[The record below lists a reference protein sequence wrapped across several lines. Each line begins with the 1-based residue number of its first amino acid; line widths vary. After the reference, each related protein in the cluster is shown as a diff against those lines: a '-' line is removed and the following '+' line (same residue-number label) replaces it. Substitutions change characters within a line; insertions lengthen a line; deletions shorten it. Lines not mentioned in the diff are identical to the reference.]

1 MRIDSAVCSVL
12 RFHIKVSPH
21 KGGSGRENVLR
32 KLLRIPYR
40 RLKAG
45 VSVCW
50 LCLFIAGVLREMHGV
65 RTFAPRKTFLFVM
78 FAFFS
83 SLDFGFRTT
92 NVKGKTDHSVSLR
105 WNKRFWTFL
114 KRRVFFWLCIRLQFM
129 GWFRRVELKPAC
141 ILLLVVTVPFFYM
154 PRFITFAQPAFSLS
168 SVKEPYCCYNASEW
182 TNLCAY

>member
-21 KGGSGRENVLR
+21 KDGSGRENVLR

-45 VSVCW
+45 FSVCW

-65 RTFAPRKTFLFVM
+65 RTFAPRKAFLFVM

-129 GWFRRVELKPAC
+129 GWFRRVELNPH
-141 ILLLVVTVPFFYM
+141 VF
-154 PRFITFAQPAFSLS
+154 
-168 SVKEPYCCYNASEW
+168 CYSK
-182 TNLCAY
+182 